1 MNLCIGVIYKTGNQF
16 QTVLDPDANNG
27 VIVRNNLSTKEM
39 HIFLWNDIRWTLL
52 SHKNKKHIKL
62 LP

>member
-39 HIFLWNDIRWTLL
+39 HNLCGTIYDGLYFPIDVRNT
-52 SHKNKKHIKL
+52 
-62 LP
+62 

>member
-39 HIFLWNDIRWTLL
+39 HKLYGTIYDGLYFPIKIRNT
-52 SHKNKKHIKL
+52 
-62 LP
+62 

>member
-39 HIFLWNDIRWTLL
+39 HTFLWNDI
-52 SHKNKKHIKL
+52 
-62 LP
+62 